1 MSRDLVDG
9 PSPSRPRHAVV
20 RVGWSSVRVHRR
32 SAGVVLVLVA
42 VSSVLAVTGL
52 LLGEYPL
59 SAAEA
64 LQALVGGGSDPLAVF
79 FVQDQRAPR
88 VVAALLVGAAL
99 AVSGA
104 VLQSLSGNPLGSPD
118 VIGFTSGAATGALL
132 QIIVLG
138 GGSVAT
144 SSAALIGGIAT
155 AVLIYVLAW
164 RGGLTGYRLVLVGIG
179 VAAMLQA
186 LNGLLVV
193 RASLDAA
200 QIASQW
206 LAGSFNA
213 SGWNDVLVIGAALVA
228 LLPLAA
234 GLARRLS
241 LMTMGDDA
249 AQGLGVEVERT
260 RLGLVAA
267 SIGLVAMATAVCGPI
282 VFIALAAPQLARR
295 LTRSTSACLGPSA
308 VMGGALVLAS
318 DLIAQRLFA
327 PTQLAV
333 GIVSG
338 SLGGVYLIWLL
349 AMEWRRGQS

>member
-1 MSRDLVDG
+1 MSLDLR
-9 PSPSRPRHAVV
+9 PAAAPSRHLVARAGSFSI
-20 RVGWSSVRVHRR
+20 RLHRR
-32 SAGVVLVLVA
+32 SMVVGA
-42 VSSVLAVTGL
+42 VIAVGILGLAVVAL
-52 LLGEYPL
+52 LVGDYPV
-59 SAAEA
+59 SAGQA
-64 LQALVGGGSDPLAVF
+64 LQALVGRGSDPLAIF

-88 VVAALLVGAAL
+88 IVCAVLVGAAL
-99 AVSGA
+99 AMSGA
-104 VLQSLSGNPLGSPD
+104 IFQSLSGNPLGSPD

-132 QIIVLG
+132 QIILLG
-138 GGSVAT
+138 GGAAAVST
-144 SSAALIGGIAT
+144 AALVGGIGT
-155 AVLIYVLAW
+155 AVLIYALAW

-200 QIASQW
+200 QTATQW

-213 SGWNDVLVIGAALVA
+213 SSWTDVTVIGLTIVILVPMAAAL
-228 LLPLAA
+228 
-234 GLARRLS
+234 ARQLS
-241 LMTMGDDA
+241 LLAMGDDVA
-249 AQGLGVEVERT
+249 HGLGVDVERT

-267 SIGLVAMATAVCGPI
+267 GVGLVAMATAVCGPI

-295 LTRSTSACLGPSA
+295 LTRSTTACLGPSA
-308 VMGGALVLAS
+308 LMGGALVLAS

-349 AMEWRRGQS
+349 AIEWRKGQA